1 MIDLATI
8 KQLGDAGFGKAVN
21 AANSLIGVKNSMAGD
36 SELVEW
42 AGWAAADFMANLGVG
57 QAVADTMVALMAAL
71 KVCYLTIKA
80 QDFPP
85 NAV

>member
-1 MIDLATI
+1 VIDLATI
-8 KQLGDAGFGKAVN
+8 KQLDEAGFGKAVN

-57 QAVADTMVALMAAL
+57 QGVADTMVELMAAL
-71 KVCYLTIKA
+71 KACYVTINGQA
-80 QDFPP
+80 FPP
-85 NAV
+85 NAI